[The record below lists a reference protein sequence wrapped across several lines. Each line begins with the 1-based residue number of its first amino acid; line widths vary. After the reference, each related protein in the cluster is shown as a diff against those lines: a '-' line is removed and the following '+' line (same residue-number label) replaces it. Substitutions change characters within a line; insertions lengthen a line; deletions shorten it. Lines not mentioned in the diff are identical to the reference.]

1 MERYL
6 IMNTDDFGQCS
17 SVNEAIYE
25 LLSEGYVSSAT
36 IMPCTPGYEEAASWC
51 VRNRITNVGL
61 HLTFTS
67 EWENMKSRSLTH
79 GATLEDERGYLY
91 SSCEAFSA
99 HAVKEDVIEE
109 IKAQF
114 DRCISYGLQLS
125 HVDNHMGSLY
135 GLAGECFLPYVFE
148 ICAEHGRLPFRFF
161 RNYYKDDFLLGP
173 LDSPE
178 MLATFKAI
186 AELAD
191 RSGILTPDYLLTHS
205 YAAEPGETYESFK
218 QMMIGRIYHL
228 PEGITET
235 YIHPSLD
242 TDEIRYINPTWQ
254 RRVHEYQL
262 MKDEDY
268 RYALKDAKIK
278 QITYRDIAELRNGK
292 PIR

>member
-1 MERYL
+1 MTRYL
-6 IMNTDDFGQCS
+6 ILNTDDFGQCS

-25 LLSEGYVSSAT
+25 LLLEGYVSSAT
-36 IMPCTPGYEEAASWC
+36 IMPCTPGFEEAASWC
-51 VRNRITNVGL
+51 IRNNINNVGL

-79 GATLEDERGYLY
+79 GSSIEDERGYLY
-91 SSCEAFSA
+91 GTCEEFGQ
-99 HAVKEDVIEE
+99 HAKKEEVLRE
-109 IKAQF
+109 IRTQF
-114 DRCISYGLQLS
+114 DRCFNYGLNLS

-135 GLAGECFLPYVFE
+135 GLTGECYLPYVFQS
-148 ICAEHGRLPFRFF
+148 CAEFGKLPFRFF
-161 RNYYKDDFLLGP
+161 RNYYKEDFLLGP

-186 AELAD
+186 IELAD
-191 RSGILTPDYLLTHS
+191 QAGILTPDYLLTHS

-218 QMMIGRIYHL
+218 KMMIGRIYRL

-235 YIHPSLD
+235 YIHPSLE
-242 TDEIRYINPTWQ
+242 TEEIKFINPTWQ

-268 RYALKDAKIK
+268 RYALKDAGIK
-278 QITYRDIAELRNGK
+278 QITYRDIIKLRQ
-292 PIR
+292 

>member
-17 SVNEAIYE
+17 SVNDAIFE
-25 LLSEGYVSSAT
+25 LLSEGLVSSAT
-36 IMPCTPGYEEAASWC
+36 IMPCTPGFEEAASWC
-51 VRNRITNVGL
+51 SRNNINNVGL

-67 EWENMKSRSLTH
+67 EWENMRSRSLTH
-79 GATLEDERGYLY
+79 GTSLEDEQGYLY
-91 SSCEAFSA
+91 PTCEAFAA
-99 HAVKEDVIEE
+99 HAIKDEVVNE

-114 DRCISYGLQLS
+114 DRCIRYGLTLS

-135 GLAGECFLPYVFE
+135 GLAGECFLPSVFE
-148 ICAEHGRLPFRFF
+148 LCVTHGKLPFRFF

-173 LDSPE
+173 LDRPE
-178 MLATFKAI
+178 ILAAFRSI
-186 AELAD
+186 IELAD
-191 RSGILTPDYLLTHS
+191 RMGILTPDYLLTHS

-218 QMMIGRIYHL
+218 EMMIGRMYRL

-235 YIHPSLD
+235 YIHPSKESN
-242 TDEIRYINPTWQ
+242 EIKHINPTWQ

-268 RYALKDAKIK
+268 RYALKDAGIK
-278 QITYRDIAELRNGK
+278 QVTYRDISRLRKG
-292 PIR
+292 